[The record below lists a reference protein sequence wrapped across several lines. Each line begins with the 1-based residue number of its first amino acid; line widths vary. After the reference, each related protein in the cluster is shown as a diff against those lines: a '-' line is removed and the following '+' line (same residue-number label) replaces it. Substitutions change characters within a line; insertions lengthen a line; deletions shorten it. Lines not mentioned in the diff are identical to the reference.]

1 MQGQVLKTMD
11 NAKLRNNLM
20 AMVESELFFKVRA
33 LGEGT
38 AIKKED
44 LWKVRKLV
52 INNFFAGLPEN
63 YKNLPDCYEII
74 YNPLSRLEQ
83 NKKEQKER

>member
-1 MQGQVLKTMD
+1 MQGQILTTMD
-11 NAKLRNNLM
+11 NVHFDNSLM
-20 AMVESELFFKVRA
+20 AVVESELFFKVRA

-74 YNPLSRLEQ
+74 YNTLSRLEQ